1 MAAGKTSRIVAVVD
15 DDHRVRES
23 LNQLFRSAGVEHLL
37 FSSGEEALAYEG
49 TQQIGCLVTDV
60 RMPGMDGCELQRRI
74 GNKLP
79 DLAVIFLTAHQDDA
93 AWRHARQHGAFALLY
108 KPFDGEELLRLV
120 MLALRWSRTR
130 EAFDV
135 DC

>member
-1 MAAGKTSRIVAVVD
+1 MAAGKPSRIVAVVD
-15 DDHRVRES
+15 DDYRVRES
-23 LNQLFRSAGVEHLL
+23 LEQLFHSAGLEHVL
-37 FSSGEEALAYEG
+37 FSSAEEALSYEEA
-49 TQQIGCLVTDV
+49 QQIGCLVTDV

-74 GNKLP
+74 GEKLP

-93 AWRHARQHGAFALLY
+93 VYRHARQHGAFALLY
-108 KPFDGEELLRLV
+108 KPFDGEELLRLIT
-120 MLALRWSRTR
+120 LALRWNRTQ